1 MSISENIK
9 RLRESH
15 GMTQAQF
22 GDIAGVTDKAVST
35 WESGKKEPRMGAIQK
50 LCDHFGISKSDILL
64 DDDDRARL
72 SVQYNVD
79 FDHYLTIALTAVGE
93 RIQSRRKALGISAE
107 DLASFLHIP
116 PASVYRYENGDAEQF
131 PIDYLV
137 PTAGFLRTTT
147 SYLLSLTDDPDS
159 VIASPFPGSNLT
171 AAEIE
176 LVHRYRRAPQEIRTI
191 VDTALSPYGEQAANP
206 ASSEQSVG

>member
-64 DDDDRARL
+64 DADDL
-72 SVQYNVD
+72 SKMNVR
-79 FDHYLTIALTAVGE
+79 IAPADDLTAPE
-93 RIQSRRKALGISAE
+93 R
-107 DLASFLHIP
+107 
-116 PASVYRYENGDAEQF
+116 
-131 PIDYLV
+131 
-137 PTAGFLRTTT
+137 
-147 SYLLSLTDDPDS
+147 
-159 VIASPFPGSNLT
+159 
-171 AAEIE
+171 E
-176 LVHRYRRAPQEIRTI
+176 LVHRYRRAPQNIKDA
-191 VDTALSPYGEQAANP
+191 VDAVLAPYGEQAANP
-206 ASSEQSVG
+206 ASSEQSAG